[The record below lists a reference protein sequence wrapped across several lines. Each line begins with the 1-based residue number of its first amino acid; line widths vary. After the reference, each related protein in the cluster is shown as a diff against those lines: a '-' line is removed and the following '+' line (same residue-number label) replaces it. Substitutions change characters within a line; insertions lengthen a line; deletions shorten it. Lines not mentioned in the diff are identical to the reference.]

1 MKRKI
6 TFDVVHRDSFPRQ
19 VFIRLAFDSD
29 REGDVFDTLEDC
41 KAVIKNT
48 MPMDVF
54 VSLEVLNQESIEDT
68 QEVDSK
74 TQKIS
79 RIKEIIAE
87 WGSTS
92 TAELEADHSPCIS
105 SSGTNKMNVSVL
117 VERFNYEDVGIFTY
131 NNETEV
137 AEDDQ
142 PYEALSEDVIDE
154 ILDLLEDY
162 DTDNFK
168 TMKRCED

>member
-1 MKRKI
+1 
-6 TFDVVHRDSFPRQ
+6 
-19 VFIRLAFDSD
+19 
-29 REGDVFDTLEDC
+29 
-41 KAVIKNT
+41 
-48 MPMDVF
+48 
-54 VSLEVLNQESIEDT
+54 
-68 QEVDSK
+68 
-74 TQKIS
+74 
-79 RIKEIIAE
+79 
-87 WGSTS
+87 
-92 TAELEADHSPCIS
+92 
-105 SSGTNKMNVSVL
+105 MNVSVL